1 MSVTRTLL
9 FFIALALIAT
19 LALLVD
25 GVALFAQT
33 APQQPPPQQQPQSQA
48 PVAEGFRFQSSIEL
62 MNESRGVF
70 DNAER
75 FVPNLHKEDFILYED
90 DKLQPISQF
99 SADRVPV
106 SLGILLD
113 I

>member
-9 FFIALALIAT
+9 LFIAAALIAT

-33 APQQPPPQQQPQSQA
+33 PQQQPQPQSQA
-48 PVAEGFRFQSSIEL
+48 PVAEGFRFKSSIEL
-62 MNESRGVF
+62 INVSASVF

-90 DKLQPISQF
+90 DKQQPISQF

-106 SLGILLD
+106 SLGIL
-113 I
+113 